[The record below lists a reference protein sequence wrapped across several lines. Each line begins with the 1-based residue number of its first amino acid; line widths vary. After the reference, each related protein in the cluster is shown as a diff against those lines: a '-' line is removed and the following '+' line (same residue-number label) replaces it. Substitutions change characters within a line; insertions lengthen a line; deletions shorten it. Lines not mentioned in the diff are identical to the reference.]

1 MRAKHFFRD
10 AILGN
15 FKNLEN
21 QLRTGHAGY
30 GPPEWVLNGSVSMI
44 EARAYLGIDGTDHD
58 IYLTGM
64 RRESERRVRRL
75 TIVGDMVDDTGVYTH
90 QFPSDLQPA
99 QADHHQMDV

>member
-1 MRAKHFFRD
+1 M
-10 AILGN
+10 
-15 FKNLEN
+15 LEN
-21 QLRTGHAGY
+21 GAVETVPRVYDLTMPALLAGF
-30 GPPEWVLNGSVSMI
+30 PSIMASVSMI

-90 QFPSDLQPA
+90 QIPVRFAACSIDPD
-99 QADHHQMDV
+99 QMDV